1 MEHTIFATN
10 KERAYEIWG
19 REGKWGQ
26 EDQNELL
33 EWKRKTRSFF
43 FGGTRGGTLRE
54 AKIAGEGRFWRRI
67 YFLTLCPHLT
77 FRLLHGKIL
86 TIKWF
91 ISKT

>member
-54 AKIAGEGRFWRRI
+54 AKIGGEFTSCH
-67 YFLTLCPHLT
+67 YVHTS
-77 FRLLHGKIL
+77 LLDFYMVK
-86 TIKWF
+86 F
-91 ISKT
+91 